1 MTTESKQIPVIQAMG
16 QTIKDVWG
24 MYDQLIKKGIDPT
37 NFAEE
42 LRGIAD
48 DMRSQKEE
56 IEAIIEQLQKR
67 VFALGR
73 GEIQPADSNDAYN
86 YVALAAPF
94 ATPTAGNQALTA
106 FFKDLRDLRQKHKI
120 PDVLAV
126 ASINVAYPDG
136 RTGAAIAHKHNGD
149 SLRSEAMA
157 AWLYGTLSAERRE
170 LLNKLIAGQQNA
182 GPLVA
187 D

>member
-1 MTTESKQIPVIQAMG
+1 M
-16 QTIKDVWG
+16 
-24 MYDQLIKKGIDPT
+24 
-37 NFAEE
+37 
-42 LRGIAD
+42 
-48 DMRSQKEE
+48 
-56 IEAIIEQLQKR
+56 
-67 VFALGR
+67 
-73 GEIQPADSNDAYN
+73 
-86 YVALAAPF
+86 
-94 ATPTAGNQALTA
+94 
-106 FFKDLRDLRQKHKI
+106 
-120 PDVLAV
+120 LAV

-157 AWLYGTLSAERRE
+157 AWLYGTLGAERRE